1 MSARNHY
8 DAGLGVLPIRWI
20 HGAAPDGT
28 WGLVLCEVWR
38 AQTEIAYSEA
48 NKPRVVVEADLE
60 TRLFVGGAWMRLLNN
75 GSMSAVTP
83 GEVRRHARLLRSR
96 SWHATITLD
105 GWDS

>member
-1 MSARNHY
+1 VSARNHY

-60 TRLFVGGAWMRLLNN
+60 TRASYLGHVMRRAGLVPTGRYARSTVARSHRNIQMVWVLPEY
-75 GSMSAVTP
+75 T
-83 GEVRRHARLLRSR
+83 RRAS
-96 SWHATITLD
+96 
-105 GWDS
+105 